1 MENNQARVRQKIKD
15 QRLQPCI
22 TQDCEHTA
30 VKKVLLLG
38 TMRGARLLHLTL
50 LVSIAHGIGLE
61 DKTGPLDHKVLDVP
75 EGTPVPYP
83 IYQFTSASEGVSS
96 YHVSGET
103 EGKISISSDGWL
115 YLERP
120 LEWSPEKNHHL
131 DIEARSADGETVDG
145 PYSVVLQ
152 VVDINNNVPV
162 FSESQFSGR
171 VREHSPAGF
180 VFTQVFA
187 SDADDPNT
195 VNAQLKFS
203 IANQTPN
210 PGNIFYFGI
219 NPDNGEIFITE
230 QGAASLKARPAVK
243 YSRGEVHGSP
253 DVLRKKFE
261 DYCTPK
267 NNIPLENNPFYTC
280 VERVERRQ
288 VNLLMD
294 PDYVLVVRAE
304 DLGDPNALSS
314 TTRVNIAILQ
324 NLWVSNVPI
333 AIRENLEEEY
343 PMYLATVRSNDP
355 TALYRLVQKERLTF
369 PFTINRDGEIYV
381 TGPLDREET
390 NMYILVAIAEDE
402 HGVELEKP
410 LEIVVQV
417 EDVNDN
423 PPVCHEGA
431 VFEVQENE
439 PLGNTI
445 GVLPA
450 HDSDEENTLNSLLT
464 YTLLSQTPTLPSE
477 QMFSIDQLTGEIKV
491 ANQNFQRKKVSQYEL
506 TFNVTDRIYS
516 AECKVI
522 ITVID
527 INNEIPV
534 FEKKDYGT
542 YSVPELAEVGTTLV
556 IIKATDADDPGTGS
570 SRVEYHISAGD
581 PHNLLAIEVDEAT
594 GAGRVY
600 IARPLD
606 YELQSVYSLQIDA
619 RNPEPLIK
627 GLEYDENATA
637 VVVIQLVDIDEPP
650 EFDVDT
656 LEVNVPENIT
666 IGTVIMKAEAKDP
679 EGKTIKF
686 KIEGDEHNWFELDAD
701 SGELKTKAALDRE
714 TLEQITLTVIAYE
727 TEGDKQEGE
736 MKVNIHLQDVND
748 NYPKLQWKQNF
759 ICMQDMAPLT
769 LTAVDKDSDPYG
781 EPFTFSISRK
791 SPNFE
796 IKPVDGTSAKLI
808 LKKKPSSDQNVSIPI
823 NIKDNAGMGITQKFD
838 VRICNCTKLGYCYME
853 PEAHSWKMSMGSTIG
868 LLAGIFG
875 FIILSMVI
883 VVYRIK
889 KKDQTKAADGGETKV
904 ML

>member
-1 MENNQARVRQKIKD
+1 
-15 QRLQPCI
+15 
-22 TQDCEHTA
+22 
-30 VKKVLLLG
+30 
-38 TMRGARLLHLTL
+38 MRGARLLYLTL

-61 DKTGPLDHKVLDVP
+61 DKTGILDHKVLDVP
-75 EGTPVPYP
+75 ENTPVPYP

-115 YLERP
+115 FLEHP

-131 DIEARSADGETVDG
+131 HIEARSADGETVDG

-152 VVDINNNVPV
+152 VVDVNNNNPV

-180 VFTQVFA
+180 VFMQVFA

-203 IANQTPN
+203 IVNQIPN
-210 PGNIFYFGI
+210 PENMFYFGI

-230 QGAASLKARPAVK
+230 QGAASLKARPAVT
-243 YSRGEVHGSP
+243 YSRGEVRGSP

-261 DYCTPK
+261 DYCIPK

-288 VNLLMD
+288 VDLLVD
-294 PDYVLVVRAE
+294 PDYALIVRAE

-314 TTRVNIAILQ
+314 TTRVNIVIIQ
-324 NLWVSNVPI
+324 NLWVSPAPI
-333 AIRENLEEEY
+333 AIRENLDEEY
-343 PMYLATVRSNDP
+343 PMYLTTVRSNDP
-355 TALYRLVQKERLTF
+355 TALYRLVQKERLNF
-369 PFTINRDGEIYV
+369 PFTINQDGEIYA
-381 TGPLDREET
+381 TGPLDREVKD
-390 NMYILVAIAEDE
+390 MYILVAMAEDE

-410 LEIVVQV
+410 LEIVVRV

-423 PPVCHEGA
+423 PPVCDEGA

-439 PLGNTI
+439 PIGNTI
-445 GVLPA
+445 GVLLA

-464 YTLLSQTPTLPSE
+464 YSLLSQTPTHPNE
-477 QMFSIDQLTGEIKV
+477 NMFTIDQVNGEIKV
-491 ANQNFQRKKVSQYEL
+491 ANQNFQRKAVSQYEL
-506 TFNVTDRIYS
+506 TFTVSDQVYT

-522 ITVID
+522 IKVID

-542 YSVPELAEVGTTLV
+542 YSVPELAEAGTTLL

-600 IARPLD
+600 IARQLD
-606 YELQSVYSLQIDA
+606 YELQSVFNLQIDA
-619 RNPEPLIK
+619 RNPEPLVE
-627 GLEYDENATA
+627 GLEYDEDATT
-637 VVVIQLVDIDEPP
+637 VVVIQLVDVDEPP
-650 EFDVDT
+650 EFKEDT
-656 LEVNVPENIT
+656 LDVNVPENIT

-679 EGKTIKF
+679 EGKTIKLRM
-686 KIEGDEHNWFELDAD
+686 EGDEHNWLELDAD

-714 TLEQITLTVIAYE
+714 TVEQITLTVIAYE

-736 MKVNIHLQDVND
+736 MEVNIHLLDVND

-759 ICMQDMAPLT
+759 ICIQDMTPLT

-781 EPFTFSISRK
+781 EPFTFSINRK

-808 LKKKPSSDQNVSIPI
+808 LKKKPSSDQNVSVPI

-853 PEAHSWKMSMGSTIG
+853 PEAHSWKLGMGSTIG
-868 LLAGIFG
+868 ILAGIFG
-875 FIILSMVI
+875 FIVLSMVI
-883 VVYRIK
+883 VMYRIK
-889 KKDQTKAADGGETKV
+889 KKDQTRAADGGETKA